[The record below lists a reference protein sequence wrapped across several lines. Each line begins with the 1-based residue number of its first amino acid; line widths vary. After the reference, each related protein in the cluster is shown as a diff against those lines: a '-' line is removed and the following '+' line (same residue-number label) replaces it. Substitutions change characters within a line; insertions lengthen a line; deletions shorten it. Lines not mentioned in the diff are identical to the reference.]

1 MARAGHPGVGGY
13 QAAKERQTYVQ
24 ARIAMLDEAAVTE
37 LARRGIYESVG
48 TDPVQ
53 AELAKLGSLRDC
65 QGCELDLAK
74 KLGAEYAAFGWVQ
87 KVSNLI
93 LNINMQIR
101 EVASGRLVRA
111 GSVDIRSNTDE
122 AWRRGLVYLIENRI
136 LAPPR

>member
-1 MARAGHPGVGGY
+1 M
-13 QAAKERQTYVQ
+13 
-24 ARIAMLDEAAVTE
+24 
-37 LARRGIYESVG
+37 G